1 MYKRYSKIFI
11 LLALAS
17 VFATRVAA
25 DGTDSYANLN
35 KTATFDYETQT
46 GEITLESY
54 VTGIMKVTQEAKP
67 IEVVMLLDY
76 SSSMMESYSSSEKY
90 TKVTAT
96 ARYYAGNTKV
106 NNSYVNQLTSDVNGA
121 ELKRSSNDSQIMVNY
136 NGSLHQVYLIKVS
149 NYYWCYVLDEKDGNK
164 RVFIKPD
171 GSFVKEKGTAS
182 SISTTSST
190 WPQGIGNSIF
200 PTVQNRIMFCE
211 LGETAGVSISSRSD
225 ALQAA
230 ANNFIDKIYEHA
242 TNNNVTDRVSVIA
255 FQGGK
260 SDKYQTI
267 YQYSGYGYNGAYT
280 MTDSPMYLNE
290 FPAGKNGSGT
300 DVESSLEGRTYV
312 AKRFVDLSSAN
323 AQKLLKFAISDVV
336 PKGQTAVG
344 DGLELAKLL
353 INSFARTDSDIAK
366 ILIIFSDG
374 DPTDNKNTSINLA
387 HDLKVA
393 GWTIYTVYCHTNVP
407 KDETFMDYLSSNYP
421 NATATSSKISPGNKL
436 TPDDKAVYYK
446 TAKQDLG
453 SVFDGMTSEITAMA
467 GTQYGTETLLK
478 DFVNNTYFKMP
489 DNITSYDVKIY
500 EQACTG
506 VTTTGG
512 VTTYTF
518 NDVCIDSGT
527 GANRL
532 WHNGSTQNPTSPI
545 HITINRNGVNGYTG
559 QDQVLIS
566 GYDYSHADNWC
577 GLRKSSSNPAGTP
590 GGHRLIVKFPYEI
603 KIQEGETATGA
614 LKTNGEDSGIYE
626 AQEDEHGNKPGDPE
640 YTPTYDDKPETPY
653 PMPVVYFASVNI
665 KRSNLDKGESAIY
678 DIYQT
683 LVGKPETKVGR
694 LSINGSGSGSDS
706 KIMYGLAGGVGVKYR
721 VQETD
726 WNWAYHTTGT
736 MPEKSETIQQKS
748 ADEPTVPLTS
758 NLDFDFDGDHREPA
772 SGEEANSP
780 FSMFNHDEEYKVN
793 TMSIPS
799 E

>member
-25 DGTDSYANLN
+25 DDTDSYANLN

-76 SSSMMESYSSSEKY
+76 SSSMGESYTSSDSY
-90 TKVTAT
+90 MQYTAT
-96 ARYYAGNTKV
+96 KRYYAGNTKV
-106 NNSYVNQLTSDVNGA
+106 GSDYVSSMTDEPKGGKLKDSGDNSDIKVD
-121 ELKRSSNDSQIMVNY
+121 Y
-136 NGSLHQVYLIKVS
+136 NGSAHQVYVIKVGS
-149 NYYWCYVLDEKDGNK
+149 SSTKRYWCYIEDGGK
-164 RVFIKPD
+164 RVFLRAD
-171 GSFVKEKGTAS
+171 GSFVKENNTVAS
-182 SISTTSST
+182 AIETNKAASWPKDQNGNTIFPAQSDDRIFFCRMGTTSKT
-190 WPQGIGNSIF
+190 I
-200 PTVQNRIMFCE
+200 T
-211 LGETAGVSISSRSD
+211 SRTD
-225 ALQAA
+225 ALRSAA
-230 ANNFIDKIYEHA
+230 YDFIDNVYKHA
-242 TNNNVTDRVSVIA
+242 HDNNVTDRISIVQ
-255 FQGGK
+255 FQGNGETGN
-260 SDKYQTI
+260 KYQSI
-267 YQYSGYGYNGAYT
+267 YQYGTSYDDGYTNPS
-280 MTDSPMYLNE
+280 SPMYLNE
-290 FPAGKNGSGT
+290 FPTDKNGSG
-300 DVESSLEGRTYV
+300 SLDGSLQGKTFV
-312 AKRFVDLSSAN
+312 AKRFTDVLSDHACDY
-323 AQKLLKFAISDVV
+323 LKFAIGDIDA
-336 PKGQTAVG
+336 KGSTNVA
-344 DGLELAKLL
+344 DGLTIVSLL
-353 INSFARTDSDIAK
+353 INSFARTDSNIAK

-374 DPTDNKNTSINLA
+374 DPTDDKNTSIA
-387 HDLKVA
+387 KAKALKDA
-393 GWTIYTVYCHTNVP
+393 GWKVYTVYCNT
-407 KDETFMDYLSSNYP
+407 KDAKDTQFMNYLSSNYP
-421 NATATSSKISPGNKL
+421 DATSTSKPGTK
-436 TPDDKAVYYK
+436 TTEDVEYYK

-453 SVFDGMTSEITAMA
+453 SVFATLTNEVTAMA

-506 VTTTGG
+506 VTTTDG

-532 WHNGSTQNPTSPI
+532 WHNGSTQNPKSPI
-545 HITINRNGVNGYTG
+545 HITINRNGVGGYTG

-603 KIQEGETATGA
+603 KIQEGQTATGA
-614 LKTNGEDSGIYE
+614 LKTNGDESGIYE
-626 AQEDEHGNKPGDPE
+626 AKEDENGKKPGDE
-640 YTPTYDDKPETPY
+640 GYEPTYDKEPETPY
-653 PMPVVYFASVNI
+653 PMPVVYFASLNI
-665 KRSNLDKGESAIY
+665 TRTSLDKGESAIY

-683 LVGKPETKVGR
+683 LAGESIEKKVGR

-748 ADEPTVPLTS
+748 TDEPTVPSTS
-758 NLDFDFDGDHREPA
+758 NLYFNFDGDHREPA

-793 TMSIPS
+793 TMDIQ
-799 E
+799 